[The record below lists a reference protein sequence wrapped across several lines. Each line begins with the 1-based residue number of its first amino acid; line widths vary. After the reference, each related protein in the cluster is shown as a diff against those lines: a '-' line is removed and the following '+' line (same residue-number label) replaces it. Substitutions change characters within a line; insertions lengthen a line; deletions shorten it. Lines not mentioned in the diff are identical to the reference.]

1 MKRLEGT
8 SMRLDGAERRRSPL
22 SMTSLID
29 VIFLLLLFFMLSSTF
44 TRFGEIELTAG
55 GGMAGKPVTPV
66 YLRLQGD
73 RIVLNGEELT
83 LDGLPAAL
91 DLQKQTGADTILL
104 SLDDKTVSQRF
115 VDVYAAL
122 RAMPGFA
129 VTVLR

>member
-1 MKRLEGT
+1 MRLE
-8 SMRLDGAERRRSPL
+8 AAQRRRGVL

-44 TRFGEIELTAG
+44 TRFGEIELKAG
-55 GGMAGKPVTPV
+55 SGASGQSVTPV
-66 YLRLQGD
+66 YLRLQAD
-73 RIVLNGEELT
+73 RIVLNGRELT
-83 LDGLPAAL
+83 LDTLPEAL
-91 DLQKQTGADTILL
+91 AGHAEAGADTILL
-104 SLDDKTVSQRF
+104 SLDDRTVSQRF